1 MMITA
6 TEINEIPYTA
16 AAPMARHPRTVKV
29 MRNRLVQAEREEVV
43 SVRSFSWTVFEV
55 ILSVVFLERTRLPD
69 EA

>member
-1 MMITA
+1 MMIA
-6 TEINEIPYTA
+6 ASEINEIPYTA

-43 SVRSFSWTVFEV
+43 SAGAFSWTVFKV
-55 ILSVVFLERTRLPD
+55 ILSVVFLERSRLPG